1 NTIQFHSPFKTG
13 YDFWLAGGDLPG
25 RAAIFTPGHIPKNVV
40 LLWRELMLQPK
51 PFSAARYFGTG
62 TCIVAPFVVL
72 VCVGTFFIRLD
83 PFVICSFVAGLS
95 FFTLTS
101 SMMPEWVD
109 VRYYQPLL
117 ILLVAVAVL
126 PVTWAADNLFVAR
139 RAVASLAI

>member
-1 NTIQFHSPFKTG
+1 LGLSLDIRVQSLFFAPLLLAMALFPGKGRRLRWFLHCFTAMVVFTLAAGPSLVLNTIQFHSPFKTG

-83 PFVICSFVAGLS
+83 RFVICSFV
-95 FFTLTS
+95 
-101 SMMPEWVD
+101 
-109 VRYYQPLL
+109 
-117 ILLVAVAVL
+117 
-126 PVTWAADNLFVAR
+126 
-139 RAVASLAI
+139 